1 MTKEP
6 TVAVPVTVFLEMMRF
21 YTEVP
26 QELLGRGAYLTASTL
41 EKRAYRK
48 YLAYKKALKVPK

>member
-1 MTKEP
+1 MIKEP
-6 TVAVPVTVFLEMMRF
+6 TVAVPVTVFLELTRF
-21 YTEVP
+21 YSEVP
-26 QELLGRGAYLTASTL
+26 QELVGRDAYLTASLL